1 MKKTTSLLPAD
12 EACHYEL
19 GYELNMD
26 FARLNK
32 LESKD
37 EEAKNRNGVRK
48 C

>member
-1 MKKTTSLLPAD
+1 MKKTVSLLPAD
-12 EACHYEL
+12 GECRYEL

-32 LESKD
+32 FVNKD
-37 EEAKNRNGVRK
+37 EEVKDRNGVRK